1 MLVADERNKS
11 MNCRFRRPFVAIAAI
26 FALFAGAQPAP
37 AQMEKLAE
45 RLPSGGNA
53 VMTID
58 VARLIDS
65 PLGKK
70 LELQSKLISG
80 YADRPL
86 AIPGTARRVAVGAAV
101 HPTGMASVWQAS
113 LIELSGTP
121 RLEPMLQAQGGF
133 ADQIEGR
140 KVAWTPRDILYI
152 QFDDTTLGV
161 LRPAQRQFARH
172 WLSSPSGKV
181 LTPYLFGAVSGAG
194 DAASVFAVDLGG
206 AVSVPMLRYGLGL
219 GQFPSL
225 EQFQDNQSKLL
236 AAIAS
241 VQGMKISVR
250 ATDKL
255 EAEWVIDFD
264 GDVTALGDQAKAFV
278 SDVLTVADL
287 YEGDLEQWNF
297 KAAGKQ
303 IIGTGSMNPESL
315 NRLLALLSPG
325 DATPAASAAPR
336 AAANGAQP
344 AAANGAARNPAEASR
359 QYYRAVARILDG
371 VSPKPSPRQS
381 ASWLLAQAR
390 IIRQLPVLDVDPALI
405 EWGNTVADTFVRVG
419 QELAA
424 GQQRAQ
430 VAALGVQSPTA
441 VTTWTDH
448 SEGSTSD
455 SPETRAAFRNAQQQR
470 RQVSQQERGAA
481 AERAFAIFNDV
492 LSTRGRIRA
501 EMTQKYGIE
510 F

>member
-1 MLVADERNKS
+1 MKS
-11 MNCRFRRPFVAIAAI
+11 RFCRPFATVALTLAFFAFAQTAA
-26 FALFAGAQPAP
+26 
-37 AQMEKLAE
+37 AQMDKLAE

-58 VARLIDS
+58 VARLIES
-65 PLGKK
+65 PLGKQ
-70 LELQSKLISG
+70 LQLQSKLISG

-86 AIPGTARRVAVGAAV
+86 AIPGTAKRVVVGAAV

-133 ADQIEGR
+133 LDQIEGR
-140 KVAWTPRDILYI
+140 KVAWTPRDIFYI

-172 WLSSPSGKV
+172 WLLSPSGKV

-194 DAASVFAVDLGG
+194 DAASVFAVDLNG
-206 AVSVPMLRYGLGL
+206 AVSVPMLRYALGL

-225 EQFQDNQSKLL
+225 EQFQENQGKLL

-255 EAEWVIDFD
+255 EAQWVIDFD

-278 SDVLTVADL
+278 SDVLTAADL
-287 YEGDLEQWNF
+287 YEDNIEQWSF

-303 IIGTGSMNPESL
+303 IIGTGSMSPESL

-325 DATPAASAAPR
+325 DATPAATSAAAPP
-336 AAANGAQP
+336 AADGARP
-344 AAANGAARNPAEASR
+344 AAADGAARNPAEASR

-430 VAALGVQSPTA
+430 VAALGVQTPTA

-470 RQVSQQERGAA
+470 RQVAQQERGAA
-481 AERAFAIFNDV
+481 AERAFAVFNDV